1 MALEGLEV
9 MPQHFVHPL
18 IKPETLEFR
27 LYQAKILETCL
38 KGNTLV
44 VLPTGLGK
52 TVIAMLAAAERLK
65 ANPDGR
71 VVILAPTRPLAYQ
84 HYRSFR
90 ETLNL
95 PAEDLAL
102 LTGETPPEKRV
113 KLQARMVFTTPQAL
127 ENDVLA
133 GRFRFEDVALMVFD
147 EAHRAVGSHPYVF
160 LAEQYVKRS
169 GNPLILALTASPGST
184 KEQVEEV
191 KHNLAVRFVEARTDL
206 SSDVKPY
213 VKAMRVEWI
222 KVKLEGILQ
231 RVRLLLKEYLD
242 ERVRLLESHRLLPSG
257 GRTSYKALTE
267 AENMLRRMLAADGGN
282 KETLKL
288 LCEALNAKRVKQ
300 TLALLESQGL
310 EAFNEHFSRLRD
322 KASGRRPPTSLK
334 ILFSDGRIVEASNL
348 ALIGLSQ
355 GVKHPKLERLPNI
368 LRRLLAEGA
377 RRVIVFTN
385 YRSTARL
392 LEEALEG
399 VEGVRAVRLVGHAN
413 KGEDKGLSQRR
424 QVEALEAFK
433 EGTYNVLVA
442 TQVGEEG
449 LDISASDVVIFYDN
463 VPSAVRFVQRRGRVG
478 RRQPGKV
485 VIFMAEGTSDEAY
498 YWAGVHKEKAMR
510 KAIAELQREE
520 AIPAKQETIP
530 AYFEARS
537 LGGEEALKVL
547 VDYREGASQVVRELL
562 KLGVRVELRSLKI
575 ADYVVSQ
582 ELAVERKRME
592 DFARSLVDGRLF
604 DQARNLVST
613 YPKSLLLVEGE
624 EAASGVQP
632 QALLGALL
640 SLLYDFRL
648 PVVWVRSPAEAA
660 RVILLLARREQ
671 AGGKTYPAV
680 REGKPPTLR
689 EIQEYIVAGLPGVE
703 LTLARRL
710 LREFGSIEAVFKAD
724 GKALKRVKG
733 VGEKLA
739 ERIRRVIEARYSGE
753 D

>member
-1 MALEGLEV
+1 

-84 HYRSFR
+84 HYRNFR

-95 PAEDLAL
+95 PAGDFIL
-102 LTGETPPEKRV
+102 LTGETPPEKRA
-113 KLQARMVFTTPQAL
+113 KLQARIVFTTPQAL

-133 GRFRFEDVALMVFD
+133 GRFRFEDVALMIFD

-206 SSDVKPY
+206 SPDVKPY
-213 VKAMRVEWI
+213 VKAMRVEWV

-231 RVRLLLKEYLD
+231 QVRLLLKEYLD
-242 ERVRLLESHRLLPSG
+242 ERVRLLESRRLLPSG
-257 GRTSYKALTE
+257 GRTSYEALTE
-267 AENMLRRMLAADGGN
+267 TENMLRRMLATDGEN
-282 KETLKL
+282 KEALKL

-310 EAFNEHFSRLRD
+310 EAFNAHFSRLRD
-322 KASGRRPPTSLK
+322 KASGRRPSTSLK
-334 ILFSDGRIVEASNL
+334 MLFSDGRIVEASNL

-377 RRVIVFTN
+377 RRIIVFTN

-392 LEEALEG
+392 LEEALKG
-399 VEGVRAVRLVGHAN
+399 VEEVRAVRLVGHMN

-433 EGTYNVLVA
+433 EGVYNVLVA

-449 LDISASDVVIFYDN
+449 LDISASDVVVFYDN

-498 YWAGVHKEKAMR
+498 YWAGVHKEKVMR

-520 AIPAKQETIP
+520 TIPAKQETIP
-530 AYFEARS
+530 AYFENRS
-537 LGGEEALKVL
+537 DEEALKVL

-582 ELAVERKRME
+582 ELAVERKRVE
-592 DFARSLVDGRLF
+592 DFAQSLVDGRLF
-604 DQARNLVST
+604 DQARNLVSA
-613 YPKSLLLVEGE
+613 YPKSLLLIEGE
-624 EAASGVQP
+624 EIASGVQP

-671 AGGKTYPAV
+671 VRGKTYPAV

-710 LREFGSIEAVFKAD
+710 LKEFGSVEAVFKAD
-724 GKALKRVKG
+724 GKALERVKG

-739 ERIRRVIEARYSGE
+739 EKIRGVIEARYSEE